1 MLQMIRE
8 ATMLVQMLLRIDK
21 DLGIKLDAANEK
33 RSNNVCSNVEVEFD
47 KWPIVMLNVEDRMEI
62 IES

>member
-1 MLQMIRE
+1 MLQMKRE

-21 DLGIKLDAANEK
+21 DLAIKLDAANEK

>member
-1 MLQMIRE
+1 M
-8 ATMLVQMLLRIDK
+8 LRIDK
-21 DLGIKLDAANEK
+21 DLDNKLDAANEK

>member
-1 MLQMIRE
+1 MKRE
-8 ATMLVQMLLRIDK
+8 ETMFVQVLLRIDK
-21 DLGIKLDAANEK
+21 DLDIKLDAANEK

>member
-1 MLQMIRE
+1 MKRE

-21 DLGIKLDAANEK
+21 DLDIKLDAANEK

-47 KWPIVMLNVEDRMEI
+47 KWPIVMLNVEDKMEI

>member
-1 MLQMIRE
+1 MLQMKRE
-8 ATMLVQMLLRIDK
+8 ETMFVQMLLRIDK
-21 DLGIKLDAANEK
+21 DLDIKLDAANEK

>member
-1 MLQMIRE
+1 MLQMKRE

-47 KWPIVMLNVEDRMEI
+47 K
-62 IES
+62 

>member
-1 MLQMIRE
+1 MLQMKRE
-8 ATMLVQMLLRIDK
+8 ETLFVQMLLIIDK
-21 DLGIKLDAANEK
+21 DLDIKLDAANEK

>member
-1 MLQMIRE
+1 MLQMKRE
-8 ATMLVQMLLRIDK
+8 ETLFVQMLLIIDK
-21 DLGIKLDAANEK
+21 DLDIKLDDANEK
-33 RSNNVCSNVEVEFD
+33 RSNNLCSNVEVEFD